1 MGNIGL
7 LKRALP
13 FLGTFAL
20 GLFIASFFVNISPGF
35 EHHERGRWHHDM
47 WELRIENEQLREE
60 NRHVTEE
67 NQQLREQLEEQNI
80 PPAKMSVSDEL
91 DKVLDSD
98 AKTVYPAYP
107 PKWAGVTP
115 KASKSHK

>member
-35 EHHERGRWHHDM
+35 EHHERGRCHHDM
-47 WELRIENEQLREE
+47 WDMRMENEQLREE
-60 NRHVTEE
+60 NRH
-67 NQQLREQLEEQNI
+67 LRERNDTLREFSVD
-80 PPAKMSVSDEL
+80 PPAYLENEDLDETAMPPPPAIKL
-91 DKVLDSD
+91 HKVRV
-98 AKTVYPAYP
+98 K
-107 PKWAGVTP
+107 
-115 KASKSHK
+115 